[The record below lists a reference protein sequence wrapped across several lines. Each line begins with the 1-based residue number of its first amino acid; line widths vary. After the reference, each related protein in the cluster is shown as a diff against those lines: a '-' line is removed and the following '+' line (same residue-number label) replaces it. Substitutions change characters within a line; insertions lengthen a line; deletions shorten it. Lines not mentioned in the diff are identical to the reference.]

1 MATIARITLT
11 LTLLLNSVQLFP
23 DTLTIPKVGF
33 VVQYD
38 THLGIPVKTDYVLP
52 RSMLRR
58 VTNRKGIDFYPDLA
72 LPAPQV
78 RPSCYSR
85 TGYDRGHSVPAA
97 DKAGNRIQM
106 IETFSMAN
114 ISPQT
119 PEFNRHDWKKVEV
132 LVRSLARRYGS
143 VRVITI
149 PMFVY
154 PDTLWLPCHQV
165 AIPDGFRKQV
175 YCWPTN
181 QLILDT
187 ILWQRKRP
195 LGASVTTTP

>member
-1 MATIARITLT
+1 MATFVRMILT

-23 DTLTIPKVGF
+23 DTLTIPKIGY

-38 THLGIPVKTDYVLP
+38 ARLGLPVMTDYVLP

-58 VTNRKGIDFYPDLA
+58 VASRKGIDFYPDMA
-72 LPAPQV
+72 LPTPQV
-78 RPSCYSR
+78 RPSCYTR
-85 TGYDRGHSVPAA
+85 TGYDRGHNVPAA
-97 DKAGNRIQM
+97 DRMCSGEM
-106 IETFSMAN
+106 LIETFSMAN

-119 PEFNRHDWKKVEV
+119 PKFNRHEWKRVEN
-132 LVRSLARRYGS
+132 LVRSLARRYRS
-143 VRVITI
+143 IRVVTI

-154 PDTLWLPCHQV
+154 PDTLWLPCRHV
-165 AIPDGFRKQV
+165 AVPDGYRKKV

-181 QLILDT
+181 RLILDT
-187 ILWQRKRP
+187 ILWQRKKP

>member
-1 MATIARITLT
+1 MATIVRMILT
-11 LTLLLNSVQLFP
+11 LTLLLNSVQLLP

-33 VVQYD
+33 VVRYD
-38 THLGIPVKTDYVLP
+38 THLGVPVMTDYVLP

-58 VTNRKGIDFYPDLA
+58 VTSRKGIDFYPDMA

-78 RPSCYSR
+78 RPSCYNHS
-85 TGYDRGHSVPAA
+85 GYDRGHNVPAA
-97 DKAGNRIQM
+97 DKAGNAVQM

-119 PEFNRHDWKKVEV
+119 PRFNRHDWKKVEI

-143 VRVITI
+143 IRVVTI
-149 PMFVY
+149 PIFVY
-154 PDTLWLPCHQV
+154 PDTLWLPCRHV
-165 AIPDGFRKQV
+165 AVPDGFRKKV

-181 QLILDT
+181 RLILDT
-187 ILWQRKRP
+187 ILWQRRKP
-195 LGASVTTTP
+195 QEGFVTTTP

>member
-1 MATIARITLT
+1 MATFARMILT
-11 LTLLLNSVQLFP
+11 LTLLLSSVQLFP

-38 THLGIPVKTDYVLP
+38 TRLGIPVMTDYVLP

-58 VTNRKGIDFYPDLA
+58 VTSRKGFNFYPDMV

-85 TGYDRGHSVPAA
+85 TGYDRGHNVPVA

-119 PEFNRHDWKKVEV
+119 PKFNRREWKRLEN

-143 VRVITI
+143 IRVITI

-154 PDTLWLPCHQV
+154 PDTLWLPCHHV
-165 AIPDGFRKQV
+165 AVPDGFQKKV

-187 ILWQRKRP
+187 ILWQRRKP
-195 LGASVTTTP
+195 QEGFVTTTP

>member
-1 MATIARITLT
+1 MATFKRLT
-11 LTLLLNSVQLFP
+11 LTLILLLSSVQLFP
-23 DTLTIPKVGF
+23 DTLTLPKIGF

-38 THLGIPVKTDYVLP
+38 THLGIPVMTDYVLP

-58 VTNRKGIDFYPDLA
+58 VTSRKGFNFYPDMA

-78 RPSCYSR
+78 RPSCYNH
-85 TGYDRGHSVPAA
+85 TGYDRGHNVPAA
-97 DKAGNRIQM
+97 DRAGNKM
-106 IETFSMAN
+106 CLAETFVMSN

-119 PEFNRHDWKKVEV
+119 PEFNRHHWKKVEI
-132 LVRSLARRYGS
+132 LVRSLARRFGS
-143 VRVITI
+143 VRVVTI

-154 PDTLWLPCHQV
+154 PDTLWLPCRHV
-165 AIPDGFRKQV
+165 AVPDGFRKKV

-181 QLILDT
+181 RLILDT

>member
-1 MATIARITLT
+1 MATFVRMILT

-38 THLGIPVKTDYVLP
+38 TRLGIPVMTDYVLP

-58 VTNRKGIDFYPDLA
+58 VTSRKGFNFYPDMV

-85 TGYDRGHSVPAA
+85 TGYDRGHNVPAA

-119 PEFNRHDWKKVEV
+119 PKFNRREWKRLEN
-132 LVRSLARRYGS
+132 LVRSFARRYGS
-143 VRVITI
+143 IRVITI
-149 PMFVY
+149 PLFVY
-154 PDTLWLPCHQV
+154 PDTLWLPCHHV
-165 AIPDGFRKQV
+165 AVPDGFQKKV

-187 ILWQRKRP
+187 ILWQRRKP
-195 LGASVTTTP
+195 QEGFVTTTP

>member
-1 MATIARITLT
+1 MATIVRMILT
-11 LTLLLNSVQLFP
+11 LTLLLNSVQLFA

-33 VVQYD
+33 VVRYD
-38 THLGIPVKTDYVLP
+38 THLGVPVMTDYVLP
-52 RSMLRR
+52 RSMLKR
-58 VTNRKGIDFYPDLA
+58 VTSRKGINFYPDMA

-78 RPSCYSR
+78 RPSCYNH
-85 TGYDRGHSVPAA
+85 TGYDRGHNVPAA
-97 DKAGNRIQM
+97 DKAGNAVQM

-119 PEFNRHDWKKVEV
+119 PEFNRHRWKKVEI

-143 VRVITI
+143 IRVVTI

-154 PDTLWLPCHQV
+154 PDTLWLPCRHV
-165 AIPDGFRKQV
+165 AVPDGFQKKV

-181 QLILDT
+181 RLILDT
-187 ILWQRKRP
+187 ILWQRRKP
-195 LGASVTTTP
+195 QEGFVTTTP

>member
-1 MATIARITLT
+1 MATFKRLTLT
-11 LTLLLNSVQLFP
+11 LILLLNSVQLFP

-38 THLGIPVKTDYVLP
+38 THLGIPVMTDYVLP

-58 VTNRKGIDFYPDLA
+58 VTSRKGFNFYPDMV

-78 RPSCYSR
+78 KPSCYRKS
-85 TGYDRGHSVPAA
+85 GYDRGHNVPAA
-97 DKAGNRIQM
+97 DKAGNAILLG
-106 IETFSMAN
+106 ETFAMSN

-119 PEFNRHDWKKVEV
+119 PEFNRHRWKKVEI
-132 LVRSLARRYGS
+132 LVRSLARRFGS

-154 PDTLWLPCHQV
+154 PDTLWLPCRHV
-165 AIPDGFRKQV
+165 AVPDGFRKKV

-181 QLILDT
+181 RLILDT
-187 ILWQRKRP
+187 ILWQRRKP
-195 LGASVTTTP
+195 LEGFVTTTP

>member
-1 MATIARITLT
+1 MATIVRMILT
-11 LTLLLNSVQLFP
+11 LTLLLNSVQLFA

-33 VVQYD
+33 VVRYD
-38 THLGIPVKTDYVLP
+38 THLGVPVMTDYVLP

-58 VTNRKGIDFYPDLA
+58 VTSRKGIDFYPDMA

-78 RPSCYSR
+78 RPSCYNHS
-85 TGYDRGHSVPAA
+85 GYDRGHNVPAA
-97 DKAGNRIQM
+97 DKAGNAVQM

-119 PEFNRHDWKKVEV
+119 PRFNRHDWKKVEI

-143 VRVITI
+143 IRVVTI
-149 PMFVY
+149 PIFVY
-154 PDTLWLPCHQV
+154 PDTLWLPCRHV
-165 AIPDGFRKQV
+165 AVPDGFRKKV

-181 QLILDT
+181 RLILDT
-187 ILWQRKRP
+187 ILWQRRKP
-195 LGASVTTTP
+195 QEGFVTTTP

>member
-1 MATIARITLT
+1 MATFARMILT
-11 LTLLLNSVQLFP
+11 LTLLLSSVQLFP

-38 THLGIPVKTDYVLP
+38 TRLGIPVMTDYVLP

-58 VTNRKGIDFYPDLA
+58 VTSRKGFNFYPDMV
-72 LPAPQV
+72 LPAPLV

-85 TGYDRGHSVPAA
+85 TGYDRGHNVPAA

-119 PEFNRHDWKKVEV
+119 PKFNRREWKRLEN

-143 VRVITI
+143 IRVITI

-154 PDTLWLPCHQV
+154 PDTLWLPCHHV
-165 AIPDGFRKQV
+165 AVPDGFQKKV

-187 ILWQRKRP
+187 ILWQRRKP
-195 LGASVTTTP
+195 QEGFVTTTP

>member
-1 MATIARITLT
+1 MATIVRMILT

-33 VVQYD
+33 VVRYD
-38 THLGIPVKTDYVLP
+38 THLGVPVMTDYVLP
-52 RSMLRR
+52 RSMLKR
-58 VTNRKGIDFYPDLA
+58 VTSRKGIDFYPDMA

-78 RPSCYSR
+78 RPSCYNH
-85 TGYDRGHSVPAA
+85 TGYDRGHNVPAA
-97 DKAGNRIQM
+97 DKAGNAVQM

-119 PEFNRHDWKKVEV
+119 PEFNRHRWKKVEI

-143 VRVITI
+143 IRVVTI

-154 PDTLWLPCHQV
+154 PDTLWLPCRHV
-165 AIPDGFRKQV
+165 AVPDGFQKKV

-181 QLILDT
+181 RLILDT
-187 ILWQRKRP
+187 ILWQRRKP
-195 LGASVTTTP
+195 QEGFVTTTP

>member
-1 MATIARITLT
+1 MATFARMILT
-11 LTLLLNSVQLFP
+11 LTLLLSSVQLFP

-38 THLGIPVKTDYVLP
+38 TRLGIPVMTDYVLP

-58 VTNRKGIDFYPDLA
+58 VTSRKGFNFYPDMV

-78 RPSCYSR
+78 RPSCYTRS
-85 TGYDRGHSVPAA
+85 GYDRGHNVPAA

-119 PEFNRHDWKKVEV
+119 PKFNRREWKRLEN

-143 VRVITI
+143 IRVITI

-154 PDTLWLPCHQV
+154 PDTLWLPCHHV
-165 AIPDGFRKQV
+165 AVPDGFQKKV

-187 ILWQRKRP
+187 ILWQRRKP
-195 LGASVTTTP
+195 QEGFVTTTP

>member
-1 MATIARITLT
+1 MATFARMILT
-11 LTLLLNSVQLFP
+11 LTLLLSSVQLFP

-38 THLGIPVKTDYVLP
+38 THLGIPVMTDYVLP

-58 VTNRKGIDFYPDLA
+58 VTSRKGFNFYPDMV

-85 TGYDRGHSVPAA
+85 TGYDRGHNVPVA

-119 PEFNRHDWKKVEV
+119 PKFNRREWKRLEN

-143 VRVITI
+143 IRVITI

-154 PDTLWLPCHQV
+154 PDTLWLPCHHV
-165 AIPDGFRKQV
+165 AVPDGFQKKV

-187 ILWQRKRP
+187 ILWQRRKP
-195 LGASVTTTP
+195 QEGFVTTTP

>member
-1 MATIARITLT
+1 MATFIRLTLT
-11 LTLLLNSVQLFP
+11 LILLLNSVQLFP

-38 THLGIPVKTDYVLP
+38 THLGIPVMTDYVLP

-58 VTNRKGIDFYPDLA
+58 VTSRKGIDFYPDMV

-85 TGYDRGHSVPAA
+85 TGYDRGHNVPAA

-114 ISPQT
+114 VSPQT
-119 PEFNRHDWKKVEV
+119 PKFNRREWKRVEN

-143 VRVITI
+143 IRVITI
-149 PMFVY
+149 PEFVY
-154 PDTLWLPCHQV
+154 PDTLWLPCRHV
-165 AIPDGFRKQV
+165 AVPDGFRKKV

-181 QLILDT
+181 RLILDT
-187 ILWQRKRP
+187 ILWQRRKP
-195 LGASVTTTP
+195 QEGFVTTTP